1 MGGINSTLNIAVN
14 SLIAQQGALNVV
26 SNNIANASTPG
37 YTAERPNLVEQAPV
51 QYGAIVLGQ
60 GAELQ
65 SVQSLRDQVLQ
76 LQIDT
81 QTQSQGQLN
90 SYLGGMNQVQ
100 SLFNET
106 QGVGLQNVMS
116 QFFNSLQ
123 SLSTDPTST
132 PLRQGV
138 LSAGQNLV
146 NAFHTASSGLN
157 QIQSGL
163 DQSVGQTVTQ
173 VNQLTGQIARVSGQ
187 IDTFTGTS
195 NDPSALID
203 QRNQLVNQLSQL
215 VNVSVTNASSGAFEL
230 TTSNGAA
237 LVVGNQSF
245 SLSTKINPPTGFQ
258 DIYSSTGTDITS
270 TISSGQLGGL
280 LQARDQDI
288 PAAETSLDTLAY
300 NAATAFN
307 TQSKAGY
314 DANGNAGANFF
325 TPLSGV
331 AGSAGQIA
339 LAISDPSLIA
349 ASSDG
354 APGSNGN
361 ALALAGIQN
370 QALIGGQSV
379 TDYYSNLVDTVGNDV
394 ANANGQQQT
403 VNSVLTQLQNQQ
415 NSLSGV
421 SIDQQ
426 AAMLVQYQ
434 NAYQA
439 SAQVV
444 TVVQQLMQSTL
455 NMM

>member
-1 MGGINSTLNIAVN
+1 MGGINSSLNIAVN
-14 SLIAQQGALNVV
+14 ALIAQQGAMNVV
-26 SNNIANASTPG
+26 SNNIANANTPG
-37 YTAERPNLVEQAPV
+37 YTAERPNLIEQDPV
-51 QYGAIVLGQ
+51 QYGSVVLGQ

-65 SVQSLRDQVLQ
+65 SVQSLRNQVLQ

-81 QTQSQGQLN
+81 QTQNQGQLN
-90 SYLGGMNQVQ
+90 SYLGGMDQVQ

-116 QFFNSLQ
+116 QFFNSFQ

-132 PLRQGV
+132 PLREGV
-138 LSAGQNLV
+138 LSAAQNLV
-146 NAFHTASSGLN
+146 NAFQTASSGLT
-157 QIQSGL
+157 QIQTGL

-173 VNQLTGQIARVSGQ
+173 VNQLTTQIAQVNQQ
-187 IDTFTGTS
+187 IASFTGTS
-195 NDPSALID
+195 NDPSALVD
-203 QRNQLVNQLSQL
+203 QRDQLVNQLSQL
-215 VNVSVTNASSGAFEL
+215 VNVSVTNASSGSFEV

-245 SLSTKINPPTGFQ
+245 SLSTKLNPATGFQ
-258 DIYSSTGTDITS
+258 DVYNSTGTDITS
-270 TISSGQLGGL
+270 TISGGQLGGL
-280 LQARDQDI
+280 IQARDQSI
-288 PAAETSLDTLAY
+288 PAALNSLNTLAY
-300 NAATAFN
+300 NITSAVN
-307 TQSKAGY
+307 TQNQAGY
-314 DANGNAGANFF
+314 DGNGNAGSNFF

-331 AGSAGQIA
+331 AGAAEQMSVA
-339 LAISDPSLIA
+339 LTDPSQIA

-354 APGSNGN
+354 TAGDNAN

-370 QALIGGQSV
+370 QALIGGQTV

-394 ANANGQQQT
+394 SNATSQQQT

-444 TVVQQLMQSTL
+444 SVIQQLMQSTL

>member
-163 DQSVGQTVTQ
+163 DQSV
-173 VNQLTGQIARVSGQ
+173 
-187 IDTFTGTS
+187 
-195 NDPSALID
+195 
-203 QRNQLVNQLSQL
+203 
-215 VNVSVTNASSGAFEL
+215 
-230 TTSNGAA
+230 
-237 LVVGNQSF
+237 
-245 SLSTKINPPTGFQ
+245 
-258 DIYSSTGTDITS
+258 
-270 TISSGQLGGL
+270 
-280 LQARDQDI
+280 
-288 PAAETSLDTLAY
+288 
-300 NAATAFN
+300 
-307 TQSKAGY
+307 
-314 DANGNAGANFF
+314 
-325 TPLSGV
+325 
-331 AGSAGQIA
+331 
-339 LAISDPSLIA
+339 
-349 ASSDG
+349 
-354 APGSNGN
+354 
-361 ALALAGIQN
+361 
-370 QALIGGQSV
+370 
-379 TDYYSNLVDTVGNDV
+379 
-394 ANANGQQQT
+394 
-403 VNSVLTQLQNQQ
+403 
-415 NSLSGV
+415 
-421 SIDQQ
+421 
-426 AAMLVQYQ
+426 
-434 NAYQA
+434 
-439 SAQVV
+439 
-444 TVVQQLMQSTL
+444 
-455 NMM
+455 

>member
-14 SLIAQQGALNVV
+14 SLMAQQGALNVV
-26 SNNIANASTPG
+26 SNNIANANTPG
-37 YTAERPNLVEQAPV
+37 YTAERPNLVEQPPV

-132 PLRQGV
+132 PLRHGV

-157 QIQSGL
+157 QIQGGL

-173 VNQLTGQIARVSGQ
+173 VNQLTSQIAQVSGQ
-187 IDTFTGTS
+187 IDTFTGTN

-237 LVVGNQSF
+237 LV
-245 SLSTKINPPTGFQ
+245 
-258 DIYSSTGTDITS
+258 
-270 TISSGQLGGL
+270 
-280 LQARDQDI
+280 
-288 PAAETSLDTLAY
+288 
-300 NAATAFN
+300 
-307 TQSKAGY
+307 
-314 DANGNAGANFF
+314 
-325 TPLSGV
+325 
-331 AGSAGQIA
+331 
-339 LAISDPSLIA
+339 
-349 ASSDG
+349 
-354 APGSNGN
+354 
-361 ALALAGIQN
+361 
-370 QALIGGQSV
+370 
-379 TDYYSNLVDTVGNDV
+379 
-394 ANANGQQQT
+394 
-403 VNSVLTQLQNQQ
+403 
-415 NSLSGV
+415 
-421 SIDQQ
+421 
-426 AAMLVQYQ
+426 
-434 NAYQA
+434 
-439 SAQVV
+439 
-444 TVVQQLMQSTL
+444 
-455 NMM
+455 